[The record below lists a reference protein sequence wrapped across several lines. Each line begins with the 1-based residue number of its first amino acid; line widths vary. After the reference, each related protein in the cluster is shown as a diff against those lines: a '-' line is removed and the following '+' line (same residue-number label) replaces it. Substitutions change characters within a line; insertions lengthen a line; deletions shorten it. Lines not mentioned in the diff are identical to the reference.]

1 MEKGKM
7 FVEKR
12 QYKRVEKQFKV
23 KYKLIP
29 DSRDTEVIKKEGQ
42 SYDISVG
49 GVRIIGSAVG
59 KEDDIIKV
67 EIIVNER
74 STPVISFAKIRWVKN
89 VGNDTQFRIKFL
101 MLKDEDK
108 KLLEDIIKK

>member
-29 DSRDTEVIKKEGQ
+29 DSRDTEVIKKEEVM
-42 SYDISVG
+42 I
-49 GVRIIGSAVG
+49 
-59 KEDDIIKV
+59 
-67 EIIVNER
+67 
-74 STPVISFAKIRWVKN
+74 
-89 VGNDTQFRIKFL
+89 
-101 MLKDEDK
+101 
-108 KLLEDIIKK
+108 